1 MVTLRPFWVK
11 KYLANYFSFALIAF
25 GITLVLLIEFPF
37 DHIIETRARF
47 NEDILT
53 KRVKR
58 DTSQTN
64 HCELLINKF
73 TIHTSSV
80 P

>member
-1 MVTLRPFWVK
+1 MDTLRPFWVK
-11 KYLANYFSFALIAF
+11 KYFANYFSFVLIAF
-25 GITLVLLIEFPF
+25 GVTLVLLIEFPF
-37 DHIIETRARF
+37 DHIEETKGRP
-47 NEDILT
+47 NGDILT

-73 TIHTSSV
+73 AIHTSSV